1 MRVRFVLALASLL
14 VVTAPFAGG
23 CDQIEQA
30 VKPKPVVKK
39 VTIEPKVGK
48 PGAALQGSL
57 TAPAPADLP
66 LWEGA
71 VVQRNK
77 VTKSSAGTS
86 WFATVTTSDKY
97 EDVAKGMAA
106 GFQRAS
112 WQVQLQDVSATDTSS
127 TVLVVSGASAS
138 GVVTVS
144 SWKNNLT
151 QINYVITSSGN

>member
-1 MRVRFVLALASLL
+1 MRVRLVLAAASLL
-14 VVTAPFAGG
+14 IVLLPFASG
-23 CDQIEQA
+23 CDRIEEA
-30 VKPKPVVKK
+30 LKPDPVVKK

-48 PGAALQGSL
+48 PGAALQGALKS
-57 TAPAPADLP
+57 PAPADLP

-77 VTKSSAGTS
+77 VTKSSAGDS
-86 WFATVTTSDKY
+86 WFATLTTSDSY
-97 EDVAKGMAA
+97 ADVAKGMAV

-112 WQVQLQDVSATDTSS
+112 WQVQLQDVSATDASS
-127 TVLVVSGASAS
+127 TVLAVTGANAS

-144 SWKNNLT
+144 TWKDNLT